1 MIVVTGIATV
11 APESAEALKA
21 AARKMAA
28 ASREEAGC
36 HAYAFYED
44 LEVAGRFRVYE
55 EWESAEALRE
65 HFATPHMK
73 SFNAAIR
80 EARDLHIDISQ
91 FERGPD
97 IKVG

>member
-55 EWESAEALRE
+55 EWESAEA
-65 HFATPHMK
+65 A
-73 SFNAAIR
+73 
-80 EARDLHIDISQ
+80 EAGNEQ
-91 FERGPD
+91 FMQLPLANRFLSLMAGPPTLAGGFTR
-97 IKVG
+97 IAGA